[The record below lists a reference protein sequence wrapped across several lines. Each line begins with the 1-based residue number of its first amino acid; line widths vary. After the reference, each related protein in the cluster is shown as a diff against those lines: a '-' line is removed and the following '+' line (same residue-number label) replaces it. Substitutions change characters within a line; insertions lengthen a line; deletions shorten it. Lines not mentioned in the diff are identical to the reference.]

1 MPYDLKWFE
10 GREYD
15 REALLAMVRLHAE
28 HRKDEEPRWAEYL
41 TRSEDEMRA
50 ALGKSKHLIGAL
62 EASMLN
68 LKIGNDGKTG
78 GWGYKHGGKI
88 VKTLLAAALL
98 GLVAAMPAHASLFAD
113 ADLEGRGR
121 AWQGW
126 PPVPKPRPGTRFEA
140 DQPRAD
146 LFENGHLTGREGVYQ
161 LPPLPGEHRPSPT
174 IDRTAADPRRNW

>member
-28 HRKDEEPRWAEYL
+28 HRKDDEPRWAAYL

-88 VKTLLAAALL
+88 LKVLF
-98 GLVAAMPAHASLFAD
+98 VAAMLGLAVAAPAHATLFGD
-113 ADLEGRGR
+113 PEIENLEDTRP
-121 AWQGW
+121 GW
-126 PPVPKPRPGTRFEA
+126 PPIPKPRPGTRFEA

-146 LFENGHLTGREGVYQ
+146 LFENGHLTGREGVYR
-161 LPPLPGEHRPSPT
+161 LPPVEHRPSPT
-174 IDRTAADPRRNW
+174 IERRAEPRRSW